1 MRYLWLLLLLFPLM
15 ALAQD
20 ELLLDDEEEMDTQ
33 EEVKCIPDT
42 LTVPFEA
49 YKGTAETPTDVK
61 RWYSFGSE
69 HQKNKNYDAALPYL
83 WKVFFN
89 DSGKYANRAIGKI
102 AEAYFKKQKA
112 DSSLLACYI
121 GLKVFPD
128 QQKLHYY
135 AGYLENKLGRY
146 KCAIPHYE
154 NLVKQN
160 PKNKNYMEELAL
172 LYFRVGDEKA
182 IEVQQKVTELYPDDV
197 KAADKLGSYTQA
209 LLGSAIEV
217 WREAFKKDHNNIKAA
232 RSYGKEAVVEGSFEE
247 AIEPLTAVIN
257 KDPKA
262 DDYKYRALAY
272 SNLKQYSKAIAD
284 LKAWLKLEPDN
295 LDIMLEIAYN
305 YSSAGSLK
313 TANNWINKVLAKKP
327 GYGAAYIAKGELY
340 ETAVLFCQ
348 KKRGS
353 NKTEL
358 EDKLVYERAQA
369 QYKKAMKDLSVKVK
383 ARNKYNNLKPY
394 IRTKEDKF
402 MNPGIKITS
411 DCYSFIK

>member
-1 MRYLWLLLLLFPLM
+1 M
-15 ALAQD
+15 Q
-20 ELLLDDEEEMDTQ
+20 
-33 EEVKCIPDT
+33 
-42 LTVPFEA
+42 
-49 YKGTAETPTDVK
+49 
-61 RWYSFGSE
+61 
-69 HQKNKNYDAALPYL
+69 
-83 WKVFFN
+83 
-89 DSGKYANRAIGKI
+89 
-102 AEAYFKKQKA
+102 
-112 DSSLLACYI
+112 
-121 GLKVFPD
+121 
-128 QQKLHYY
+128 
-135 AGYLENKLGRY
+135 
-146 KCAIPHYE
+146 
-154 NLVKQN
+154 
-160 PKNKNYMEELAL
+160 ELAL

-197 KAADKLGSYTQA
+197 KAAEKLGSYTQA

>member
-42 LTVPFEA
+42 LTVPFEV